1 MPGRVVMVQGAMSSV
16 GKSLLVAAL
25 CRIFAQDGLRV
36 TPFKAQNMALNSF
49 ATHDGR
55 EVGRAQA
62 MQAEAAGVDVT
73 VEMNPV
79 LLKPEADTVAQIVVL
94 GRPWERLAAQ
104 DYFRRRQ
111 ELWRIVT
118 QSLDTLRAAY
128 DLVVIEGAGSPAE
141 LNLKR
146 GDLVNMAIAAYAD
159 APVLLA
165 GDIDRG
171 GVFAQLLGTLALLE
185 PDERARVRGLIVNK
199 FRGDIALFRHGVEIL
214 EARGGVPVL
223 GVVPFI
229 RDLRIADEDSVAL
242 DDERRRTKDERLVG
256 NMAGI
261 SSSVLCPSS
270 IDITVIRL
278 PHISNFDDFDPL
290 RAEPDVAVRF
300 VDRADDL
307 GQPDLIVLPGTKST
321 IADLEWLRARGLAD
335 RIVALAQAG
344 AALLGV
350 CGGYQML
357 GQAIRDPLGVE
368 SAVAETAGLGLL
380 PVVTGF
386 AADKRTVRSRGVI
399 AHDAGLFRTTQR
411 LDVAGYEIHMG
422 QTWLV
427 GDGTPLVRLTSRGEH
442 AADDPDGLAS
452 PDGWIAGTYLHG
464 LFDNDRLRHA
474 MLDNLAERK
483 GVTRTASRVSFDR
496 AADYDRL
503 AATVRTSLDVE
514 LLRRIIGL

>member
-36 TPFKAQNMALNSF
+36 APFKAQNMALNSF
-49 ATHDGR
+49 ATRDGR

-79 LLKPEADTVAQIVVL
+79 LLKPEADAVAQIVVL
-94 GRPWERLAAQ
+94 GRPWQRLAAQ

-111 ELWRIVT
+111 ELWQIVT

-146 GDLVNMAIAAYAD
+146 GDLVNMAIATYAD

-199 FRGDIALFRHGVEIL
+199 FRGDIALFRDGVEIL

-229 RDLRIADEDSVAL
+229 RDLWIADEDSVAL
-242 DDERRRTKDERLVG
+242 DERAEDQEPRTKNQPVASG
-256 NMAGI
+256 PGAA
-261 SSSVLCPSS
+261 SS
-270 IDITVIRL
+270 IDIVVIRL

-290 RAEPDVAVRF
+290 RAEPNVNVRF
-300 VDRADDL
+300 VDRADEL
-307 GQPDLIVLPGTKST
+307 GQPDMIVLPGTKTT

-335 RIVALAQAG
+335 RILALAQAG
-344 AALLGV
+344 TAVLGV
-350 CGGYQML
+350 CGGFQML
-357 GQAIRDPLGVE
+357 GQAIRDPLGAE
-368 SAVAETAGLGLL
+368 SAIAEATGLGLL
-380 PVVTGF
+380 PVVTSF
-386 AADKRTVRSRGVI
+386 APAKQTVRSHGVI
-399 AHDAGLFRTTQR
+399 MHDAGLFARTRQF
-411 LDVAGYEIHMG
+411 DVIGYEIHMG
-422 QTWLV
+422 KTWLV
-427 GDGTPLVRLTSRGEH
+427 GDGAPLVQLTSRGEQV
-442 AADDPDGLAS
+442 ADDLDGLAS

-464 LFDNDRLRHA
+464 MFDNDGLRHA
-474 MLDNLAERK
+474 LLDNLAERK
-483 GVTRTASRVSFDR
+483 GATPTASRARFDR
-496 AADYDRL
+496 SADYDRL
-503 AATVRTSLDVE
+503 ATTVRESLNME
-514 LLRRIIGL
+514 LLRQIIRL